1 MRLRAQV
8 EREEQLGALGGV
20 PPPQAMQRVQGL
32 QHRVHGPLA
41 VLLTEGPG
49 AEGTVVR
56 DHGRAQLQ
64 EQVAV
69 LSGVRSE
76 ARPGPERVR
85 GPGAPAVHVPV
96 RYDEREASQ
105 VARLRRLGFQD
116 GIVGLLAS
124 QLRVRQR
131 VQGRQVGVR
140 TVEVLEMA
148 VEVPEA
154 RLLAPVEGLVRDFE
168 PQDAP

>member
-1 MRLRAQV
+1 MEGQARTHFSLGESSRNQPRAAHAAASRLPRKD
-8 EREEQLGALGGV
+8 RCV
-20 PPPQAMQRVQGL
+20 PLKR
-32 QHRVHGPLA
+32 
-41 VLLTEGPG
+41 T
-49 AEGTVVR
+49 
-56 DHGRAQLQ
+56 
-64 EQVAV
+64 
-69 LSGVRSE
+69 
-76 ARPGPERVR
+76 AR
-85 GPGAPAVHVPV
+85 
-96 RYDEREASQ
+96 Q

-168 PQDAP
+168 PQDSPRAIRDFATGV